1 MTIKELTETINNYD
15 DIEVYYPLSTGRH
28 YPNYF
33 HTDNCKL
40 VDNYNELSQVGFYEL
55 MGENEYNNT
64 LLANS
69 DISADFADWYGS
81 SNAKVLCIMLSYFF
95 KKGFIAVK
103 TAEKRFY
110 DVQNSYQQLKRWC
123 R

>member
-40 VDNYNELSQVGFYEL
+40 VDNYNELSQVGF
-55 MGENEYNNT
+55 M
-64 LLANS
+64 S
-69 DISADFADWYGS
+69 
-81 SNAKVLCIMLSYFF
+81 
-95 KKGFIAVK
+95 
-103 TAEKRFY
+103 
-110 DVQNSYQQLKRWC
+110 
-123 R
+123 

>member
-55 MGENEYNNT
+55 MGENEYNNS

-81 SNAKVLCIMLSYFF
+81 SNAKVLCIMLS
-95 KKGFIAVK
+95 
-103 TAEKRFY
+103 
-110 DVQNSYQQLKRWC
+110 
-123 R
+123 

>member
-55 MGENEYNNT
+55 MGEMNIIIRCSLIQILARILPTGMEAVT
-64 LLANS
+64 L
-69 DISADFADWYGS
+69 
-81 SNAKVLCIMLSYFF
+81 
-95 KKGFIAVK
+95 
-103 TAEKRFY
+103 RFY
-110 DVQNSYQQLKRWC
+110 ALC
-123 R
+123 